1 VEVWLKTRSNS
12 NLFGFPL
19 GLPSSVTSVIVK
31 QSSSSTGN
39 CASRQIT
46 KKFENQGKVKM
57 HLNATLVP
65 FREFSSVERADAA
78 KHANA
83 SLEVNNFVKQLP
95 LAHFFSI

>member
-1 VEVWLKTRSNS
+1 
-12 NLFGFPL
+12 
-19 GLPSSVTSVIVK
+19 
-31 QSSSSTGN
+31 
-39 CASRQIT
+39 
-46 KKFENQGKVKM
+46 M